1 MGTIHTEILMRKPAK
16 SKLLTTVALVL
27 LSTLAGGMIGG
38 CKQSNDYE
46 APPPPT
52 VTVSQPIQQDVT
64 DYLEFTGTTKAV
76 ELVEIRARVQG
87 FLESVH
93 FKAATDVKKGDV
105 LFVIDPKPF
114 KAQAYKARA
123 ELKRKQASLTLANE
137 NYQRTQ
143 KLYKQKAAPRVDF
156 VKAKANRDT
165 AQADVEAAQALL
177 VEAKLNLGYTQ
188 VRAPISGRVG
198 RSLVSV
204 GNLVGAGENTHLT
217 TLVQYDPILAYFSL
231 NERDLLHLMQQYPEK
246 QGQAKENREKE
257 GVIHLGLANDEGYPY
272 QGRFDFFDQG
282 VDPTTGTFLLRGSF
296 PNPAPHDILPGMF
309 VRIRAPIQQQ
319 KGALLISERALGS
332 DQSGRYVL
340 AINAENVV
348 EYRPVEVGASVD
360 HMRVIKKGLQL
371 DDWVVVK
378 GLLRARPG
386 TTVNPE
392 REGTL
397 SRLPTSS
404 PSSP

>member
-1 MGTIHTEILMRKPAK
+1 MMNITRSHSLTLIALMPLGIL
-16 SKLLTTVALVL
+16 L
-27 LSTLAGGMIGG
+27 GGMVGG
-38 CKQSNDYE
+38 CKPSNDYQ

-64 DYLEFTGTTKAV
+64 DFLEFTGTTKAV

-93 FKAATDVKKGDV
+93 FEAATNVTKGDL
-105 LFVIDPKPF
+105 LFVIDPKPY
-114 KAQAYKARA
+114 KAQAYKAQA
-123 ELKRKQASLTLANE
+123 ELKRNQATLTLANE
-137 NYQRTQ
+137 NYKRTQ

-177 VEAKLNLGYTQ
+177 EEAKLNLSYTQ
-188 VRAPISGRVG
+188 VRAPISGQIG

-231 NERDLLHLMQQYPEK
+231 NERDFLHLRQQHPEK
-246 QGQAKENREKE
+246 RGQAKRNKGKE
-257 GVIHLGLANDEGYPY
+257 GVISLGLANDQGYPY
-272 QGRFDFFDQG
+272 QGRIDFFDQG

-296 PNPAPHDILPGMF
+296 SNPEPHAILPGMF

-332 DQSGRYVL
+332 DQNGRYVL

-348 EYRPVEVGASVD
+348 EYRPVEVGASID
-360 HMRVIKKGLQL
+360 QMRVIKKGLQL

-386 TTVNPE
+386 ATVTPQ
-392 REGTL
+392 REEKVSHVPTN
-397 SRLPTSS
+397 STSS
-404 PSSP
+404 P